1 MGTVVFFNKGAIS
14 PISIK
19 SFGVS
24 VKEGTNPIGYFGT
37 GLKYALAIYL
47 REGCTID
54 IYSGLEKYEMRLEEE
69 EVRGVPFKFITM
81 NGEKLSYTTELG
93 KNWETWKAFRELYC
107 NALDEGGGV
116 TDGAV
121 NPDDMDSTY
130 IIVKGEA
137 VERDYHQRDSI
148 VLRKGVL
155 VPSLKMSEVEITDS
169 PSKYIYY
176 RGIRVFAL
184 KNPSILTYNIL
195 SHQILTEDRGLEN
208 PGSAIRMIE
217 RVFTSIRDKS
227 LLKRSLTTR
236 DTLEDNFDYGILYH
250 WQEFHSEEFLDTL
263 EELFEGN
270 NDKANKGA
278 LNLYAKIKDKR
289 SLKHYEIVV
298 PTDIQQQQLNRAQ
311 EILSRVPSFSEVLTY
326 RIVVVKS
333 LGTETMALADR
344 ENSKIVLSLK
354 CFQHGTKYLVSTI
367 IEEFIHLST
376 GFNDHTRELQ
386 THLFDVITSLI
397 EEHIIKQP
405 I

>member
-14 PISIK
+14 PLSIK

-54 IYSGLEKYEMRLEEE
+54 IHSGLEKYEMRLEEE

-130 IIVKGEA
+130 IIVKGSE
-137 VERDYHQRDSI
+137 VEKDYHQRDSI
-148 VLRKGVL
+148 ILKKGVM
-155 VPSLKMSEVEITDS
+155 VPSAKMEEVEIFNT
-169 PSKYIYY
+169 PSEYLYY
-176 RGIRVFAL
+176 RGIRVL
-184 KNPSILTYNIL
+184 RLSKPSILTYNIVT
-195 SHQILTEDRGLEN
+195 HQTLTEDRGLES
-208 PGSAIRMIE
+208 PSSAIRLIE
-217 RVFTSIRDKS
+217 RIFISIKDKRI
-227 LLKRSLTTR
+227 LKRALTKR
-236 DTLEDNFDYGILYH
+236 DSLEDNFDYGILYH
-250 WQEFHSEEFLDTL
+250 WPEFQSQEFLEAL
-263 EELFEGN
+263 EELFESN
-270 NDKANKGA
+270 DDKANKGA
-278 LNLYAKIKDKR
+278 LNLFAKIKDKL
-289 SLKHYEIVV
+289 SLKNYEVV
-298 PTDIQQQQLNRAQ
+298 TPTEVQIQQLNRAVS
-311 EILSRVPSFSEVLTY
+311 ILSKIPAFSDILTY
-326 RIVVVKS
+326 DILVVKT
-333 LGTETMALADR
+333 LGAETMALADR
-344 ENSKIVLSLK
+344 ESNKIVLSLK
-354 CFQHGTKYLVSTI
+354 CFNQGTKYLTSTI
-367 IEEFIHLST
+367 IEEFVHLST
-376 GFNDHTRELQ
+376 GLNDCTRQLQ